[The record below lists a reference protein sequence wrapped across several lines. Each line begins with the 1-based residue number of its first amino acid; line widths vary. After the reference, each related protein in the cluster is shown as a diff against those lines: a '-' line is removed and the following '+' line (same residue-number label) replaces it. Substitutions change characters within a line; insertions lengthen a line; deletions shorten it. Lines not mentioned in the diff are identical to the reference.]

1 MATSTAAYENP
12 LVSRYASAE
21 MTRAWSAQVK
31 FSTWRRLWLCLAET
45 QRELGIDQVTAQ
57 ALDEMRQTLD
67 DVNFDVAAEIERN
80 VRHDVMAHVKA
91 WGLQCPTAVKI
102 IHLGCT
108 SCFVTDNADLI
119 QMRNALVLVRK
130 KVVRLLDVMGRQ
142 ARTHRALP
150 TLGYT
155 HLQPA
160 QLTTVGKRICMWM
173 QDFLIDLHD
182 LSRMI
187 DELPFRGVKG
197 TTGTQ
202 ASFLAL
208 FSGDHA
214 KVVELDRRVS
224 DKMGFARVL
233 PITGQTYT
241 RKLDFRVLA
250 VLSSIAQ
257 SAHKFATDIRLLAST
272 KEIEEPFESHQI
284 GSSAMAYK
292 RNPMRCERIC
302 SIARYVTSLLSNAT
316 NTACTQWLE
325 RTLDDSANRRI
336 CIPEA
341 FLGVDA
347 ILDVARNVFS
357 GLQVWPLVIE
367 KHVNAELPFMATEN
381 ILMACVQAGGDRQAV
396 HEAIREHSMAAGC
409 AVKQSGADNDLLERI
424 ANDPIFAPA
433 ASSLSTIVDPR
444 AFIGRAPE
452 QVDEFLRGH
461 VQPVLDCYTDDLRS
475 AQDVQLRV

>member
-1 MATSTAAYENP
+1 MVGPGEVLHLATTSVGSLPDPRAR
-12 LVSRYASAE
+12 LSAV
-21 MTRAWSAQVK
+21 AV
-31 FSTWRRLWLCLAET
+31 WLCLAET

-233 PITGQTYT
+233 PIT
-241 RKLDFRVLA
+241 
-250 VLSSIAQ
+250 
-257 SAHKFATDIRLLAST
+257 
-272 KEIEEPFESHQI
+272 
-284 GSSAMAYK
+284 
-292 RNPMRCERIC
+292 
-302 SIARYVTSLLSNAT
+302 
-316 NTACTQWLE
+316 
-325 RTLDDSANRRI
+325 
-336 CIPEA
+336 
-341 FLGVDA
+341 
-347 ILDVARNVFS
+347 VF
-357 GLQVWPLVIE
+357 G
-367 KHVNAELPFMATEN
+367 
-381 ILMACVQAGGDRQAV
+381 
-396 HEAIREHSMAAGC
+396 
-409 AVKQSGADNDLLERI
+409 
-424 ANDPIFAPA
+424 
-433 ASSLSTIVDPR
+433 PR
-444 AFIGRAPE
+444 FIGDSCA
-452 QVDEFLRGH
+452 
-461 VQPVLDCYTDDLRS
+461 
-475 AQDVQLRV
+475 